1 MIKVEVVKVNEIEIK
16 PFEITDFVQ
25 KYSVSEDMTRV
36 SKKELRALAKD
47 LGLDYNGTNIDFSKR
62 LMNEYIKRN
71 KRNR

>member
-36 SKKELRALAKD
+36 SKKELKALAKD